1 MQTSDYNLIIIDD
14 EKDVRDSLEQMFS
27 IEGFN
32 VLSFGSAKAALVE
45 INNHFNGV
53 IISDIRMP
61 DMDGLEFL
69 KQIRNLDRLTPVI
82 LITGHGDVKLA
93 VESLKL
99 GATDFFEKPFDPK
112 ELLSQTKLLHGQRI
126 EISSN
131 FKSSDNSSLKQM
143 TEEFERMRILHSL
156 KKNSGSILSV
166 MKELKLPRRTLNEKM
181 VKYQISRQKFTI

>member
-1 MQTSDYNLIIIDD
+1 MRTSDYDLIIIDD

-45 INNHFNGV
+45 INTHFNGV

-112 ELLSQTKLLHGQRI
+112 ELLYQTKLLHGQRI
-126 EISSN
+126 EISAN

>member
-1 MQTSDYNLIIIDD
+1 MNTEILIVDD
-14 EKDVRDSLEQMFS
+14 ETDIRSLLSLTLEDEGFSTVQAANAEQARDIVSKSLPSCAILDIWMRDS
-27 IEGFN
+27 
-32 VLSFGSAKAALVE
+32 
-45 INNHFNGV
+45 
-53 IISDIRMP
+53 

-69 KQIRNLDRLTPVI
+69 KQIRNLDRLPPVI

-126 EISSN
+126 EISAN

-181 VKYQISRQKFTI
+181 VKYQISRQKFTIR